1 MSPGPAAEKIGK
13 YEIIDVIGRGGM
25 GTIFRARDPIL
36 QRSVALKV
44 ISNLEVTPEL
54 RARFFREAQACARI
68 THPNIVIIHDMG
80 EHNGRLF
87 IVMELLE
94 GEELRR
100 VIARQPQLSLAEK
113 LDIVLQLCD
122 GLHFAHQKGV
132 VHRDVKPANILLLR
146 TGQVKILDFG
156 IAQIA
161 GAATQRDLTRTGMFM
176 GTLRYMA
183 PEQVR
188 GQADR
193 RSDLFSVAAVS
204 YELLSGRPP
213 FSGSD
218 PLQILE
224 QLRTTTP
231 PRLTELDARMPPE
244 LADVIAQALEK
255 EPSDRFADL
264 GEMGRRLDL
273 IRRQVAGAPGREA
286 AAGDRPT
293 NRPSALLGPP
303 LSPATAAVSAAP
315 APSGPPVIDEISAIA
330 AEPSIDAALAIEAPR
345 AIDAGPPLDV
355 APATAAERV
364 VDAPSVIEKSR
375 DGDREQVSRIPW
387 IAVGT
392 GTALAALSAV
402 ALYLW
407 LPAPPRGSLAD
418 KPVASAP
425 TAGAAKSETGAEKT
439 ETGAAKRETAVEP
452 PRPAPIRDDAARPAA
467 DKPRAAGRADAPAPA
482 PRQAAP
488 SATAPSAPAT
498 SPGKSERA
506 SVSSP
511 EPAKSP
517 APGAG
522 SSSAR
527 DDAEQARSRMVA
539 ARQGAERVAAG
550 FYARNR
556 FSSAQSKERE
566 GMVALGR
573 QDYAAAIGLFG
584 QAQSDYQAATAQ
596 VPREEENQ
604 RQLDRLKSSLD
615 QAQAAAFTRR
625 QQALAAQADQLARDL
640 FDQAQA
646 RQVEG
651 DGLAGRKELAAA
663 ARAYQ
668 EAAERYGEAT
678 TRARAARPAR

>member
-13 YEIIDVIGRGGM
+13 YEVIDVIGRGGM

-80 EHNGRLF
+80 EDNGRLF

-100 VIARQPQLSLAEK
+100 VIARQAHLRLAEK
-113 LDIVLQLCD
+113 LDIVRQLCD

-132 VHRDVKPANILLLR
+132 VHRDVKPANILFLR

-231 PRLTELDARMPPE
+231 PRLTELDASMPPE

-273 IRRQVAGAPGREA
+273 IRRQVAGAAGREA
-286 AAGDRPT
+286 AAGDKPT

-303 LSPATAAVSAAP
+303 PSPAIAAPAAAP
-315 APSGPPVIDEISAIA
+315 APSGPAVIDEIPAIDRAPAIA
-330 AEPSIDAALAIEAPR
+330 AEPVIDAVPATEAAR
-345 AIDAGPPLDV
+345 AIGAGPTLD
-355 APATAAERV
+355 AA
-364 VDAPSVIEKSR
+364 
-375 DGDREQVSRIPW
+375 RIPW
-387 IAVGT
+387 IAIGT
-392 GTALAALSAV
+392 GTALAALSAI

-407 LPAPPRGSLAD
+407 LPAPPRGSVAD

-425 TAGAAKSETGAEKT
+425 TAGAAKSAEKT
-439 ETGAAKRETAVEP
+439 ETAAAKRETAVEP

-482 PRQAAP
+482 PKQAAP
-488 SATAPSAPAT
+488 QAVAPSAPAT

-527 DDAEQARSRMVA
+527 DAAEQARSRMLA

-566 GMVALGR
+566 GMAALGR
-573 QDYAAAIGLFG
+573 QDYAAAVGLFG

-596 VPREEENQ
+596 VPREEESQ
-604 RQLDRLKSSLD
+604 HQLDRLKSSLD
-615 QAQAAAFTRR
+615 QAHAAAAERR
-625 QQALAAQADQLARDL
+625 QQALAARADQLARDL

-678 TRARAARPAR
+678 TKARAARPAR